1 MKFKKRYILLLVLLI
16 VGFSSFLV
24 YKEGSL
30 PVDKADDT
38 SKIFIIEPGSGVN
51 RIADDLDKEDF
62 IRSKLVFYFVVKL
75 NGLENKIQAGDF
87 RLSRSMSAPEI
98 AMTLTKGTLDQWVTI
113 IEGLRKEEIAQIL
126 SEKLGI
132 DAEEFI
138 QLGRE
143 GYLFPDTYLIPKGS
157 SSENVLAILQSNFDK
172 KYTPDMQSIAAQKG
186 LTDEEV
192 IILASLVEKEARSFE
207 NKVKVASIIVK
218 RYKKGWSLDLDA
230 TIQYALGYNPIK
242 KTWWKK
248 AVNHDDLSTTSPYN
262 TYKKVGLPPTAICNP
277 GLDSINAVLQADPNT
292 PYWFYISSRDGTTM
306 HYGRTLEEHN
316 SNIEKYLN

>member
-1 MKFKKRYILLLVLLI
+1 MKLKKRYILLTVLAI
-16 VGFSSFLV
+16 IGFSSFLV

-30 PVDKADDT
+30 PVDKRDDS
-38 SKIFIIEPGSGVN
+38 SKIFIVERGSGVN
-51 RIADDLDKEDF
+51 QIAADLSKEGL

-87 RLSRSMSAPEI
+87 RLNRAMSTPQI
-98 AMTLTKGTLDQWVTI
+98 AMALTKGTLDQWVTI

-126 SEKLGI
+126 NETVGI
-132 DAEEFI
+132 DPEEFN
-138 QLGRE
+138 QMGKE

-157 SSENVLAILQSNFDK
+157 STENVLAILQSNFDK
-172 KYTPDMQSIAAQKG
+172 KYTPDMQSIASQKG
-186 LTDEEV
+186 LSDEEV

-207 NKVKVASIIVK
+207 NKIKVASIIVK

-230 TIQYALGYNPIK
+230 TIQYALGYDPIK

-248 AVNHDDLSTTSPYN
+248 AVNHADLNINSPYN
-262 TYKKVGLPPTAICNP
+262 TYKNVGLPPTPICNP

-292 PYWFYISSRDGTTM
+292 PYWFYISSRDGSTM
-306 HYGRTLEEHN
+306 HYARTIEEHN
-316 SNIEKYLN
+316 RNIEKYLN

>member
-1 MKFKKRYILLLVLLI
+1 MKIKKRYILLTVLSIIGL
-16 VGFSSFLV
+16 SSFLV
-24 YKEGSL
+24 YKEGGL

-38 SKIFIIEPGSGVN
+38 SKIFVIEPGSGVN
-51 RIADDLDKEDF
+51 KIAADLSKEDL

-98 AMTLTKGTLDQWVTI
+98 AMSLTKGTLDQWVTI

-126 SEKLGI
+126 NEKIGI
-132 DAEEFI
+132 DPEEFN

-230 TIQYALGYNPIK
+230 TIQYALGYDPIK

-248 AVNHDDLSTTSPYN
+248 AVNNADLSTTSPYN
-262 TYKKVGLPPTAICNP
+262 TYKNVGLPPTPICNP